1 MEGMDNTKALEVM
14 KKNMPELTPAIIKKY
29 ICETTTEQEVYFFI
43 QLCKAQ
49 SLNPFLREAYL
60 IKFGTAPAT
69 MVVGKE
75 TFTKRADRI
84 PQYNGNKAG
93 IILSSNQQ
101 IQYREGSFIQKG
113 ETLLGGWAEIFRK
126 DRDHSTRIEVTLSEY
141 EGKKANGE
149 VNQQWKS
156 KPATMIRKVALVQG
170 LREAFPD
177 EFASMYSEEEAVTA
191 VPQQEHE
198 DQRPAL
204 PNLKHPEVQAQP
216 AAEEGQQQDAPEETP
231 AGTTAL
237 GENQIISGVDSVTKT
252 PFKKKDGSPGTKYAI
267 NAGEKYETFSETF
280 AAEAKR
286 AHDAGLTVFIEFTE
300 DKWGKKIKDFK
311 VQEPRTVGEEG

>member
-1 MEGMDNTKALEVM
+1 MEALETNKALEVM
-14 KKNMPELTPAIIKKY
+14 KKNIPELTPEIIKRY
-29 ICETTTEQEVYFFI
+29 ICENATDQEVYFFI

-49 SLNPFLREAYL
+49 NLNPFLREAYL
-60 IKFGTAPAT
+60 IKYGTAPAT

-93 IILSSNQQ
+93 VILAVNGQ

-126 DRDHSTRIEVTLSEY
+126 DRDHSTRSEVTLSEY
-141 EGKKANGE
+141 EGKTKEG
-149 VNQQWKS
+149 QITKQWRER
-156 KPATMIRKVALVQG
+156 PATMIRKVALVQG

-198 DQRPAL
+198 ERP
-204 PNLKHPEVQAQP
+204 P
-216 AAEEGQQQDAPEETP
+216 
-231 AGTTAL
+231 
-237 GENQIISGVDSVTKT
+237 IKT
-252 PFKKKDGSPGTKYAI
+252 PRAVNQETEQTQPETQEEACPPVGDSTSPQHGAIFAILKKLGIEDEMEKHAKVSKVLGIDHVITSMKELSKKQASTAI
-267 NAGEKYETFSETF
+267 E
-280 AAEAKR
+280 
-286 AHDAGLTVFIEFTE
+286 LL
-300 DKWGKKIKDFK
+300 GKEMK
-311 VQEPRTVGEEG
+311 